1 MALFVFEQTI
11 DQILSVTQQT
21 DTNLKALLMKVELM
35 SQATDNLAAAVQRA
49 AGVDQQ
55 ILAEVND
62 LITQNKA
69 LTDQIAS
76 LSTDPQVQAL
86 ADQLNQNTDSL
97 AAALTANP
105 PVQTQ
110 G

>member
-1 MALFVFEQTI
+1 MLFIFEQDIATI
-11 DQILSVTQQT
+11 LTTVQRVEGKIDEL
-21 DTNLKALLMKVELM
+21 LGKANIM

-55 ILAEVND
+55 ILAEIND
-62 LITQNKA
+62 LITQNKG
-69 LTDQIAS
+69 LTDQIAQ

-86 ADQLNQNTDSL
+86 ADQLNQNTDAL